1 MKKNNVIIISIIL
14 SLFLCLPVKTDA
26 SMIGISH
33 RSSDSSESA
42 ISPYNTDICWKYKVM
57 NGVLCKRQY
66 NYTTN
71 KWIGD
76 WVKA

>member
-26 SMIGISH
+26 SMIEISH

-42 ISPYNTDICWKYKVM
+42 ISPYNTDIRWKYKVM
-57 NGVLCKRQY
+57 NGVLYKRQY

>member
-1 MKKNNVIIISIIL
+1 
-14 SLFLCLPVKTDA
+14 
-26 SMIGISH
+26 MIGISH

-42 ISPYNTDICWKYKVM
+42 ISPYNTDIRWKYKVM

>member
-1 MKKNNVIIISIIL
+1 
-14 SLFLCLPVKTDA
+14 
-26 SMIGISH
+26 MIGISH

-42 ISPYNTDICWKYKVM
+42 ISPYNTDIRWKYKVM

-66 NYTTN
+66 NYTT